1 MSTKITC
8 RANDGTPL
16 HVESDDGFA
25 KSCRPYDEDEDGWIE
40 DQLDPSQFV
49 AIQIGD
55 DTRWLTQRVNSLQR
69 ENFRLKQELKMWK
82 KAAGFGD

>member
-1 MSTKITC
+1 MPTKIAC

-16 HVESDDGFA
+16 SVESDDGFA
-25 KSCRPYDEDEDGWIE
+25 MTHRPYVADEDGWIE
-40 DQLDPSQFV
+40 DQLDPGQFV
-49 AIQIGD
+49 AIQIGN
-55 DTRWLTQRVNSLQR
+55 DTSWLVQRVNSLQR